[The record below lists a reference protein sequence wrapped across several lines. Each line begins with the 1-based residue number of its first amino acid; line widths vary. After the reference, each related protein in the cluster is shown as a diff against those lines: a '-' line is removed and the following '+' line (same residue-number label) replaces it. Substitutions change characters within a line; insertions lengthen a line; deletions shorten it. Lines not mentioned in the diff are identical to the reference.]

1 MKTKIIKVACRLGK
15 PFRISKRKDFSLKD
29 VDGISR
35 SGQRQIAG
43 TRDCERQI
51 VEEVADR
58 DQAMRTIT
66 NDYKDAQIL
75 NLGSEGERGPYLVT
89 QTGIA
94 PSDPLLKTRMF
105 VLRPD
110 GYWVDFNAYASQGKP
125 EAMDEIVFPST
136 VKVMET
142 FGKLFGRPRVLD
154 LPIDER
160 GLNAWIE
167 RHSSDPL
174 EAVRG
179 WVAQYKARHRKD
191 TGG

>member
-1 MKTKIIKVACRLGK
+1 
-15 PFRISKRKDFSLKD
+15 
-29 VDGISR
+29 
-35 SGQRQIAG
+35 
-43 TRDCERQI
+43 
-51 VEEVADR
+51 
-58 DQAMRTIT
+58 MRTIT

-75 NLGSEGERGPYLVT
+75 NLGSEDERGPYLVT

-94 PSDPLLKTRMF
+94 PRDPLLKTRMF

-154 LPIDER
+154 LRIDEA
-160 GLNAWIE
+160 GLNAWIK

-174 EAVRG
+174 QAAHA
-179 WVAQYKARHRKD
+179 WVEQYKVRHRKD
-191 TGG
+191 RVD